1 MTRETT
7 DIQTTKH
14 LALPQDLAFHLL
26 IQIWPLLVEASKFEV

>member
-14 LALPQDLAFHLL
+14 LALPQDFHLL